1 MDNVKITLLVITF
14 INTLHALVLLR
25 THSSLGWPCEPRTDY
40 VEVTMFSNKTYSS
53 KICETKSQSDKEW
66 QSSDQGLIKIL
77 AIPWYISNSKEVS
90 WRQSIFHME
99 KTLSNDA
106 DNKQRIF
113 RRRVTWSGQLYS
125 RWYGCT
131 AEVQVRAVDGPVE
144 DWPTYIVSCTPR
156 KHMWETITLD
166 VLVMLLL
173 CYRHALNQTIMRS
186 CMVDVSSIEVVL
198 FMQGSQGRF
207 LVIYKYAFKIA
218 TY

>member
-53 KICETKSQSDKEW
+53 KICETKSQSDNEW

-125 RWYGCT
+125 RWY
-131 AEVQVRAVDGPVE
+131 VVRLRFKLEQWMDQSRI
-144 DWPTYIVSCTPR
+144 DQLILC
-156 KHMWETITLD
+156 
-166 VLVMLLL
+166 LVP
-173 CYRHALNQTIMRS
+173 
-186 CMVDVSSIEVVL
+186 
-198 FMQGSQGRF
+198 QGN
-207 LVIYKYAFKIA
+207 ICEKP
-218 TY
+218 